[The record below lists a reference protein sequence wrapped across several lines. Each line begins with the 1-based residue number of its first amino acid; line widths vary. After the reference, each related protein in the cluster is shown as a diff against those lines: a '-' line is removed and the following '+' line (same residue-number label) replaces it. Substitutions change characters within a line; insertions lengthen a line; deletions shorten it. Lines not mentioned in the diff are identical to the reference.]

1 MDPNGRCRIRRGHGD
16 IGTDPATGRA
26 GLPNRSGWLKDSDLA
41 GTKQTRNS
49 IKKAFREEYPSY
61 ARTMYPVAGTATSSV
76 WKLDPNNEANSVGK
90 LSWPPVRGDVEAEVE
105 FVAGSE
111 AGDDASQA
119 DDEREPAGNPADT
132 SEDEDKED
140 EPQPPAPDQATY
152 ATRKGTKITIKIKKN
167 KEETYRDR
175 RGEEFSE
182 DEEPEPD
189 AVRADTPQRRRP
201 AKAPAGGAAAA
212 RGQALGKRK
221 APATKIVLKGSS
233 AAGVAAGAPGASGAS
248 AAAETQEVEDDGAP
262 RPKRART
269 TRTASS
275 QTGKKNPYRA

>member
-1 MDPNGRCRIRRGHGD
+1 MTGHV
-16 IGTDPATGRA
+16 

-41 GTKQTRNS
+41 GTKETRNS

-61 ARTMYPVAGTATSSV
+61 GRTMYPVAGTATSSV
-76 WKLDPNNEANSVGK
+76 WKLDPNNEANRVDK
-90 LSWPPVRGDVEAEVE
+90 LPWPPVSGDVEAEEESVT
-105 FVAGSE
+105 GPE

-132 SEDEDKED
+132 SEEED
-140 EPQPPAPDQATY
+140 EPQPPAPGQATS

-167 KEETYRDR
+167 KDKTYRDR

-182 DEEPEPD
+182 DEEPEPE
-189 AVRADTPQRRRP
+189 AVRADTPQKRRP

-233 AAGVAAGAPGASGAS
+233 AASVAAGAPGASGAP
-248 AAAETQEVEDDGAP
+248 AAVEMQEAEDDGAP
-262 RPKRART
+262 KPKRART
-269 TRTASS
+269 SRAASR
-275 QTGKKNPYRA
+275 QTEKKSPYWA